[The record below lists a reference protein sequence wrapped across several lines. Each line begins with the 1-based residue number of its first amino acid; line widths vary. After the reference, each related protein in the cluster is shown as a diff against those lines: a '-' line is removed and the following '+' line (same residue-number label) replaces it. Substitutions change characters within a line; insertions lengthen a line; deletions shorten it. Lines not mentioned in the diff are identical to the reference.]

1 MRLEEIIKS
10 LNARL
15 ITDFT
20 CKDCDFEFGFAS
32 DLMSDVLRLQSDNL
46 VLITGLANKQSIRTA
61 EMADIS
67 CIVFARGKKISEEML
82 EIANENEITVLECD
96 YSVFKTSG
104 ILFSNG
110 LNPIY

>member
-1 MRLEEIIKS
+1 
-10 LNARL
+10 
-15 ITDFT
+15 
-20 CKDCDFEFGFAS
+20 
-32 DLMSDVLRLQSDNL
+32 
-46 VLITGLANKQSIRTA
+46 
-61 EMADIS
+61 MADIS